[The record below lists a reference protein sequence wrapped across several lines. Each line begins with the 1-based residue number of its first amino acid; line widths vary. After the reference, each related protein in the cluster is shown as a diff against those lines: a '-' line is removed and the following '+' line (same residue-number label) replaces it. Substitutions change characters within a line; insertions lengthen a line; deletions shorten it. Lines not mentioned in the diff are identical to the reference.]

1 MLEGRSRLSKS
12 KPSPS
17 DPFSEAI
24 RLLARRP
31 YSVAGLRQALQRKF
45 GEDAPIDPVLARL
58 RQLGY
63 LDDRKFASQF
73 ASSLT
78 RNRAFG
84 RQRVKHELKAKL
96 VDYRHIDEALNTAF
110 EEVSES
116 QLLEKALE
124 RKLRSIRP
132 PMTTRKVS
140 SLCHSLMRL
149 GFPFDA
155 IMKAVRARPELK
167 HLGAAPGGEV
177 DASGS

>member
-1 MLEGRSRLSKS
+1 VPEGRTKPLKS
-12 KPSPS
+12 NSSPQ
-17 DPFSEAI
+17 DPFSAAI
-24 RLLARRP
+24 RLLAGRA
-31 YSVAGLRQALQRKF
+31 YSVAGLRQALERKF
-45 GEDAPIDPVLARL
+45 GEDAAIDPVLARL

-73 ASSLT
+73 ASYLA
-78 RNRAFG
+78 RNRTYG
-84 RQRVKHELKAKL
+84 RHRVKNELKAKL
-96 VDYRHIDEALNTAF
+96 VDYRYIDEALNSTF

-149 GFPFDA
+149 GFPFEA
-155 IMKAVRARPELK
+155 IMKAVRAQPQLKVLTRDEL
-167 HLGAAPGGEV
+167 PR
-177 DASGS
+177 